1 MSFIKIQKL
10 TKKFK
15 DKTVLH
21 GLDLNIQE
29 GSMTTLLGPSGCGK
43 STLLRSIAGL
53 HDVDSGEIFIND
65 KRIDK
70 LEPKARNIGM
80 VFQHYALFPNL
91 TVEDNISFGLKIKRL
106 SASEIKNKVSEMIR
120 ITGLS
125 GFEKR
130 YPAQLS
136 GGQQQ
141 RVALARALVMDPK
154 VLLLDEP
161 LSALD
166 AQIRKTLRTLL
177 KDIQQRLNITMILVT
192 HDQEEAMSMSD
203 YVYILKDG
211 HIVQEG
217 EPQTIYRSPNNE
229 FVSKFIGSYNVIEA
243 ETWQGITGQKPE
255 QGHFVAIRPET
266 LSFTPTENAIEL
278 SGCVKN
284 MTMLGSIIRFVI
296 DVNGESIIVDELN
309 RSSNFKEINQTY
321 PLFIGKE
328 DLIFVD

>member
-80 VFQHYALFPNL
+80 VFQHYALFSNL
-91 TVEDNISFGLKIKRL
+91 TVEDNISFGLKIKKL
-106 SASEIKNKVSEMIR
+106 SASEIKNKVFEMIR

-243 ETWQGITGQKPE
+243 EKWQGITGQKPE

>member
-1 MSFIKIQKL
+1 MSFIKIQQL
-10 TKKFK
+10 TKTFK

-21 GLDLNIQE
+21 SLDLDIQE
-29 GSMTTLLGPSGCGK
+29 GSLTTLLGPSGCGK

-53 HDVDSGEIFIND
+53 HEIDSGEIYIKD
-65 KRIDK
+65 KRIDT
-70 LEPKARNIGM
+70 LTPKERNIGM

-91 TVEDNISFGLKIKRL
+91 NVEDNIAFGLKIKKIN
-106 SASEIKNKVSEMIR
+106 SKVISEKVREMIS

-130 YPAQLS
+130 FPSQLS

-166 AQIRKTLRTLL
+166 AQIRKTLRDLL
-177 KDIQQRLNITMILVT
+177 KTLQNKLNMTMILVT

-217 EPQTIYRSPNNE
+217 EPQSIYRSPNNA
-229 FVSKFIGSYNVIEA
+229 FVSKFIGSYNVIDVEKWN
-243 ETWQGITGQKPE
+243 EITSR
-255 QGHFVAIRPET
+255 HFTDSKYIAIRPET
-266 LSFTPTENAIEL
+266 FTFNPGKHPIEL
-278 SGCVKN
+278 TGEIKQ
-284 MTMLGSIIRFVI
+284 MTMLGSIIRFNVE
-296 DVNGESIIVDELN
+296 VNGEIVTIDELN
-309 RSSNFKEINQTY
+309 RTSNFKTPGEKCSIY
-321 PLFIGKE
+321 IEEE
-328 DLIFVD
+328 DLIQVS